1 MGGFQFDRKSYMG
14 GQVPPLP
21 PPPGHLQE
29 RITFAV
35 AVVAI
40 LGAGYAAY
48 RILGS
53 SPAPVLGK
61 DTAEQARS
69 AAKLDMLEHRL
80 DAMEEKL
87 NAPPTPAA
95 APAPAPA
102 PVKKKVV
109 HADPPPS
116 APATPVRVRVL
127 QAPKPESPPSV
138 PPQPSPDLNAL
149 RQEREQALS
158 SLRSD
163 VAANRQEWVATAD
176 RLGNVVGELN
186 SQHQEIV
193 RHQETLEQL
202 EEHFERDS
210 VPFTLRKDGA
220 KQQVGPV
227 RLLLE
232 STDTKNSRYTMRLFF
247 GDRWIELKDRA
258 LHEAIQFYDPEG
270 ELALELMVSRI
281 AKEAVV
287 GRLALPPRTNA
298 SR

>member
-14 GQVPPLP
+14 GQVPLP
-21 PPPGHLQE
+21 PPPARLQE
-29 RITFAV
+29 RLTFAL
-35 AVVAI
+35 AIIAI

-61 DTAEQARS
+61 DTAELARN
-69 AAKLDMLEHRL
+69 AARLDMLEHRL
-80 DAMEEKL
+80 DTIEEKL
-87 NAPPTPAA
+87 NAPARAA
-95 APAPAPA
+95 APDPAPA
-102 PVKKKVV
+102 KKVMV
-109 HADPPPS
+109 KADPPPS
-116 APATPVRVRVL
+116 VPPMPMRVRVL
-127 QAPKPESPPSV
+127 PASKPESPPPAS
-138 PPQPSPDLNAL
+138 PQPSPDLNAL

-163 VAANRQEWVATAD
+163 VAANRQEWAATAD

-193 RHQETLEQL
+193 RNQESLEQL

-210 VPFTLRKDGA
+210 VPFTLHKDGA

-227 RLLLE
+227 RLLLV

-247 GDRWIELKDRA
+247 QDRWIELKDRA

-270 ELALELMVSRI
+270 EVALELMVSRI

-287 GRLALPPRTNA
+287 GRLALPPQTNA

>member
-14 GQVPPLP
+14 GQVPLP
-21 PPPGHLQE
+21 PPPARLQE
-29 RITFAV
+29 RLTFAL

-48 RILGS
+48 KILGS

-61 DTAEQARS
+61 DNAELARN
-69 AAKLDMLEHRL
+69 AARLDMLEHRL

-87 NAPPTPAA
+87 NAPVRAA
-95 APAPAPA
+95 APEPAKREL
-102 PVKKKVV
+102 VK
-109 HADPPPS
+109 ADPSPSVPP
-116 APATPVRVRVL
+116 TPMRVRAL
-127 QAPKPESPPSV
+127 PTPKPESPPSA

-158 SLRSD
+158 SLRGD
-163 VAANRQEWVATAD
+163 VAANRQEWTATAD

-193 RHQETLEQL
+193 RNQESLEQL

-210 VPFTLRKDGA
+210 VPFTLRKDGTR
-220 KQQVGPV
+220 QQVGPV
-227 RLLLE
+227 RMLLE

-247 GDRWIELKDRA
+247 EDRWIELKDRA

-270 ELALELMVSRI
+270 EVALELMVSRI

-287 GRLALPPRTNA
+287 GRLALPPQTNA